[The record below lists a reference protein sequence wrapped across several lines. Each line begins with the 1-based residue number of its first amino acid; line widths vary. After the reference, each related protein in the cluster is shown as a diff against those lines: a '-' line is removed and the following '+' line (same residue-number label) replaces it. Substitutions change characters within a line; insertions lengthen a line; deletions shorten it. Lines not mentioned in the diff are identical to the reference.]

1 MTLILNILWFI
12 FGGFAAG
19 LAWCLGGCVLAITI
33 VGLPW
38 AGAAFR
44 IAGFSFFPFGKAIA
58 DRDLTTGQSD
68 LGTGGMG
75 ALMNIVWILLG
86 GWYIALGHL
95 VLALA
100 QAITI
105 IGIPFALK
113 NVQLAWLALAP
124 VGKIVIEKP

>member
-1 MTLILNILWFI
+1 MTLILNILWFV
-12 FGGFAAG
+12 FGGFLAG
-19 LAWCLGGCVLAITI
+19 LAWCLGGCLLAITI
-33 VGLPW
+33 IGLPW

-58 DRDLTTGQSD
+58 DRDIHTGQND
-68 LGTGGMG
+68 AGTGGAG
-75 ALMNIVWILLG
+75 LLMNIVWILLG

-95 VLALA
+95 ILAVA
-100 QAITI
+100 QAISI